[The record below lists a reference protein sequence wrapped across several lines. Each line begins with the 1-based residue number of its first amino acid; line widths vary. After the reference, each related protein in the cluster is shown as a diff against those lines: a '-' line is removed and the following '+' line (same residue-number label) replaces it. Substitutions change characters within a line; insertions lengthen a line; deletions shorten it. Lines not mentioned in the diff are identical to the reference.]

1 MIAKRKH
8 QNIIILNTLLR
19 KIRVLVDRPLS
30 NVTRDS
36 NIGIKHLSLCFSS
49 IRNLIRI
56 VYFVGT
62 KQTSPEKR
70 GIYTLGIHRKTVGL
84 FNIIFHR
91 QSRPP
96 TATLCCYRYREGIL
110 WHKFDKDSSLLLHD
124 IHGLFYWRILQK
136 TTPYKKSAK
145 QENLSPS
152 WRAFEESK
160 TRVENQTK
168 NWEDSSLCSE
178 TLTKNA
184 VQEFYLDS

>member
-91 QSRPP
+91 PHP
-96 TATLCCYRYREGIL
+96 
-110 WHKFDKDSSLLLHD
+110 
-124 IHGLFYWRILQK
+124 
-136 TTPYKKSAK
+136 
-145 QENLSPS
+145 
-152 WRAFEESK
+152 
-160 TRVENQTK
+160 
-168 NWEDSSLCSE
+168 
-178 TLTKNA
+178 
-184 VQEFYLDS
+184 